1 MAEATLTSK
10 GQVTIPSAVRT
21 ALGLEAGDRISF
33 VDTERGYL
41 IVPATRDLRAL
52 RGMFKGRRRTPA
64 TIEEMKEAIAELGS
78 ESGLGGLSPGR
89 SVRARRPRKPTRG
102 GRA

>member
-1 MAEATLTSK
+1 MTEATLTSK
-10 GQVTIPSAVRT
+10 GQVTIPRAVRT

-52 RGMFKGRRRTPA
+52 RGMFKGRRRRPA
-64 TIEEMKEAIAELGS
+64 TIEEMNEAIAEMGS
-78 ESGLGGLSPGR
+78 ESGLGGASPGR
-89 SVRARRPRKPTRG
+89 GIRARRPSKRAVRG
-102 GRA
+102 R